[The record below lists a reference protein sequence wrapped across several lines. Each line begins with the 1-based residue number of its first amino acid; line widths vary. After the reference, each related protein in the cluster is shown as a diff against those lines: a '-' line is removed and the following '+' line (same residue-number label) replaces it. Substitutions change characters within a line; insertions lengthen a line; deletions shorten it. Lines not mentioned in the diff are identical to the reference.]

1 MNARH
6 AETLA
11 VLDEMQGLGIPVL
24 PRLYVNGWTFEGPDE
39 PVDQWKAR
47 MLAHAAKEPTP

>member
-24 PRLYVNGWTFEGPDE
+24 PRLYWFGWTFEGPDE

-47 MLAHAAKEPTP
+47 MRERAAKDKA